1 MGVDALAII
10 DRDGTIVEGVIAADG
25 SITSAFAPE
34 QLRFVRDAVAGLRV
48 LQAGG
53 YRLAIA
59 TNQPG
64 AAKGQATRAAIERT
78 NAALVTMLA
87 EHGVAIA
94 HVEVCLHHPVGG
106 PGGEAALVGPC
117 ACRKPAPGMALALLA
132 RFGADPARSWMIG
145 DSAVDVAAGR
155 AAGLR
160 TALVGGATLLDIAN
174 QIMGIG

>member
-1 MGVDALAII
+1 MGVDALAIV
-10 DRDGTIVEGVIAADG
+10 DRDGTIVESVRATDG
-25 SITSAFAPE
+25 SVTSAFAPE
-34 QLRFVRDAVAGLRV
+34 QLRFLPGVVEGLLV
-48 LQAGG
+48 LQAG

-78 NAALVTMLA
+78 NAALVAMLA
-87 EHGVAIA
+87 AEGITIA
-94 HVEVCLHHPVGG
+94 RVEVCLHHPVGG

-117 ACRKPAPGMALALLA
+117 ECRKPAPGMALALLA

-145 DSAVDVAAGR
+145 DSAVDEAAGR

-160 TALVGGATLLDIAN
+160 TALVGSATLLDIAK
-174 QIMGIG
+174 QIMGID

>member
-1 MGVDALAII
+1 MGVDALAIV
-10 DRDGTIVEGVIAADG
+10 DRDGTIVESVRAADG
-25 SITSAFAPE
+25 SMTSAFAPE
-34 QLRFVRDAVAGLRV
+34 QLRFLPGAVEGLLV
-48 LQAGG
+48 LQAG

-78 NAALVTMLA
+78 NAALVAMLA
-87 EHGVAIA
+87 AEGITIA
-94 HVEVCLHHPVGG
+94 RVEVCLHHPVGG

-117 ACRKPAPGMALALLA
+117 ECRKPAPGMALALLA

-145 DSAVDVAAGR
+145 DSAVDEAAGR

-160 TALVGGATLLDIAN
+160 TALVGSATLLDIAK
-174 QIMGIG
+174 QIMGID

>member
-1 MGVDALAII
+1 MGVDALAIV
-10 DRDGTIVEGVIAADG
+10 DRDGTIVESVIAADG
-25 SITSAFAPE
+25 TVTSAFAPE
-34 QLRFVRDAVAGLRV
+34 QLRFLPGAIEGLRV

-87 EHGVAIA
+87 AEGVTIA

-106 PGGEAALVGPC
+106 PGGDAALVGPC
-117 ACRKPAPGMALALLA
+117 ECRKPAPGMALALLA
-132 RFGADPARSWMIG
+132 RFGADPARSWLIG
-145 DSAVDVAAGR
+145 DSAVDEAAGR

-160 TALVGGATLLDIAN
+160 TALVGSATLLDIAK
-174 QIMGIG
+174 QIMRIG

>member
-1 MGVDALAII
+1 VGVDALAIV
-10 DRDGTIVEGVIAADG
+10 DRDGTIVESVLAADG
-25 SITSAFAPE
+25 TVTSAFAPE
-34 QLRFVRDAVAGLRV
+34 QLRFLPGAIEGLRV
-48 LQAGG
+48 LQSG

-78 NAALVTMLA
+78 NAVLVTMLA
-87 EHGVAIA
+87 AEGITIA

-106 PGGEAALVGPC
+106 PGGEVALVGPC
-117 ACRKPAPGMALALLA
+117 ECRKPAPGMALALLA

-145 DSAVDVAAGR
+145 DSAVDEAAGR

-160 TALVGGATLLDIAN
+160 TALVGTATLLDIAK
-174 QIMGIG
+174 QIMRIG

>member
-1 MGVDALAII
+1 MGVDALAIV
-10 DRDGTIVEGVIAADG
+10 DRDGTIVESLLAADG
-25 SITSAFAPE
+25 TVTSAFAPE
-34 QLRFVRDAVAGLRV
+34 QLRFLPGAIAGLRV
-48 LQAGG
+48 LQAG

-64 AAKGQATRAAIERT
+64 AAKGQATRVAIERT

-106 PGGEAALVGPC
+106 PGGDAALVGPC
-117 ACRKPAPGMALALLA
+117 ECRKPAPGMALALLA
-132 RFGADPARSWMIG
+132 RFGADPAQSWMIG
-145 DSAVDVAAGR
+145 DSAVDEAAGR

-160 TALVGGATLLDIAN
+160 TALVGEATLLDIAK
-174 QIMGIG
+174 QIMRIG